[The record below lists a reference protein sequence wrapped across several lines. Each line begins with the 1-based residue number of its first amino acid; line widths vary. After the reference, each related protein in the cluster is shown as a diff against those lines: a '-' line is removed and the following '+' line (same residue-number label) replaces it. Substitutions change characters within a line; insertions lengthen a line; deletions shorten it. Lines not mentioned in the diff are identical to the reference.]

1 MMWNDK
7 EKGFTLV
14 EIAGAVVIF
23 LTGIVGVIS
32 LFAAAT
38 MFHKGAIDKTNT
50 VLAIQQVVSE
60 LKLRLET
67 GDLRLGSGEIA
78 PKAEGLIFGQDR
90 YRYRAELQ
98 ELGVPGQSMVQARI
112 HVTWKDR
119 GKERSES
126 FDYVFR
132 PGLDPEG
139 SVEAF
144 IEEGD
149 PASNESSP
157 VR

>member
-1 MMWNDK
+1 MWNDK

-14 EIAGAVVIF
+14 EIAGAVLIF

-38 MFHKGAIDKTNT
+38 MFHKGASDKTNT
-50 VLAIQQVVSE
+50 VLAIQQVVSKLE
-60 LKLRLET
+60 LRLAA
-67 GDLRLGSGEIA
+67 GDLRLGSGELS
-78 PKAEGLIFGQDR
+78 PQAEGVIYGQDR
-90 YRYRAELQ
+90 YRYRAELE
-98 ELGVPGQSMVQARI
+98 ELGVPGQSMVQATI

-126 FDYVFR
+126 FHYIFR
-132 PGLDPEG
+132 PGLDAYG

-144 IEEGD
+144 LGEAPD
-149 PASNESSP
+149 NEP
-157 VR
+157 PPGR